1 MFTILL
7 FHVFVCSQVAIFVT
21 VLCYWFAISTLIL
34 FAHLHSSLRIDHSA
48 LTLALTLRVPARIYL
63 LSFSHPPHS
72 VSDNYSQVDRIWS
85 IVPGYYAMH
94 FCFMP
99 ALAAHVKCALE
110 GNLSCSVG
118 INIVPL
124 IMTVLIWYG

>member
-1 MFTILL
+1 MCF
-7 FHVFVCSQVAIFVT
+7 SQVAIFVT
-21 VLCYWFAISTLIL
+21 VLCYWFAISTSITQI
-34 FAHLHSSLRIDHSA
+34 RA
-48 LTLALTLRVPARIYL
+48 LTPPQTRHPYSLIV
-63 LSFSHPPHS
+63 SFSPHPPAHS

-85 IVPGYYAMH
+85 IVPGYYALH

-124 IMTVLIWYG
+124 IMTVLIWYVEPTLFSIFLRIEPLLC